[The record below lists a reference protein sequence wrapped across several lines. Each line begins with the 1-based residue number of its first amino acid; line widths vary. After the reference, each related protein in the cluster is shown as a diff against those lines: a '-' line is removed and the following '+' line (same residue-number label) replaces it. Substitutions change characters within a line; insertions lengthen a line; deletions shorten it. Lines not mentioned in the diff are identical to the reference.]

1 MTAFHLPQEG
11 NLTLLLGINEGN
23 KGYLE
28 NKEQTKPKF
37 GRSIRKEIIPEQK

>member
-11 NLTLLLGINEGN
+11 NLTLLLGISEGN

-28 NKEQTKPKF
+28 NKEQTNPNLA
-37 GRSIRKEIIPEQK
+37 EA